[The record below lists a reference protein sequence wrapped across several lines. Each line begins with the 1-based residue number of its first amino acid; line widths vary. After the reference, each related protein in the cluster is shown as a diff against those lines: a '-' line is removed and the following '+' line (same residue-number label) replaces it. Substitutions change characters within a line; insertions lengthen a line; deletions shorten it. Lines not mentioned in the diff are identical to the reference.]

1 MDCSI
6 AKEHRPRACSWLLNV
21 KCERTVPFFGH
32 SESVQGSSITIG
44 IGVVVMGLVNSRL
57 SLPSLRSM
65 HLPSKRCARK
75 KN

>member
-1 MDCSI
+1 MVCSI

-44 IGVVVMGLVNSRL
+44 IEGGCHGSCQFKAFFAKPALDASAIKEV
-57 SLPSLRSM
+57 
-65 HLPSKRCARK
+65 CA
-75 KN
+75 